1 MAGSLD
7 QARTL
12 IRTRLDAVTGGVFT
26 TGDLAGMLANCRQEW
41 GAAPS
46 VTNKAFVQFLVK
58 RMGLRI
64 VELKSERYR
73 RVVRY
78 AREDYSPYQM
88 ALSLRPRSYLSHGTA
103 VLLHGLNAQLPK
115 TIYANQEQTTKP
127 AGGRLSQAALD
138 RAFSGRQR
146 TSSYVYSLEGWRVVL
161 LSGKQTG
168 DFGVEPLS
176 GPAGEELPVTGIA
189 RTLVDIV
196 VRPAYAGGILQ
207 VLEAYRGARGRVDAE
222 ALVQTL
228 EKLDYVYPY
237 HQAIGFLMERAGYDA
252 QVCGRLK
259 RLGASFDFYLI
270 HGMKDPQY
278 DATWRLHFP
287 QGL

>member
-1 MAGSLD
+1 MAGSLY
-7 QARTL
+7 QARTM
-12 IRTRLDAVTGGVFT
+12 IRTRLDTVMGGVFT
-26 TGDLAGMLANCRQEW
+26 VGALAEMLANCREEW
-41 GAAPS
+41 GAAQS
-46 VTNKAFVQFLVK
+46 VTTKAFVQFLVK
-58 RMGLRI
+58 RMGLRT

-73 RVVRY
+73 PVVRY

-88 ALSLRPRSYLSHGTA
+88 ALSLRPRSYLTHGTA

-115 TIYANQEQTTKP
+115 TIYANQEQSAKPVGGSLTQTK
-127 AGGRLSQAALD
+127 LD
-138 RAFSGRQR
+138 RAFAGRQR

-168 DFGVEPLS
+168 NFGVESLT
-176 GPAGEELPVTGIA
+176 GPVGEDLQVTGIA

-207 VLEAYRGARGRVDAE
+207 VLEAYRGARDRVDAG

-228 EKLDYVYPY
+228 EKLGHIYPY
-237 HQAIGFLMERAGYDA
+237 HQAIGFLMERAGYPA
-252 QVCGRLK
+252 QACDKLR
-259 RLGASFDFYLI
+259 RLGAKFDFYLI
-270 HGMKDPQY
+270 HGMKEPQY
-278 DATWRLHFP
+278 DANWRLHFP

>member
-1 MAGSLD
+1 MASSLE
-7 QARTL
+7 QARTK
-12 IRTRLDAVTGGVFT
+12 IRIRLDTVTGGVFT
-26 TGDLAGMLANCRQEW
+26 VGDLAGMLATCRKEW
-41 GAAPS
+41 GAAQS

-58 RMGLRI
+58 KMGLRI

-73 RVVRY
+73 PVVRY

-88 ALSLRPRSYLSHGTA
+88 ALSLRPRSYLTHGTA

-115 TIYANQEQTTKP
+115 TIYANQEQSAKP
-127 AGGRLSQAALD
+127 VGGRLTQATLD
-138 RAFSGRQR
+138 RAFAGRQR

-168 DFGVEPLS
+168 NFGVEPLI
-176 GPAGEELPVTGIA
+176 GPAGEDLPVTGIA

-207 VLEAYRGARGRVDAE
+207 VIEAYRGARDRVDAGV
-222 ALVQTL
+222 LVQTL

-237 HQAIGFLMERAGYDA
+237 HQAIGFLMERAGFDA
-252 QVCGRLK
+252 QACDKLK
-259 RLGASFDFYLI
+259 RLGSNLDFYLI
-270 HGMKDPQY
+270 HGMKDLQY
-278 DATWRLHFP
+278 DATWRLHYP